1 MAKISIV
8 RRNREKQNGEAQL
21 YAVFYVNRQKVMMPT
36 KVYVRSEDWD
46 EKGQRVKGVT
56 AEARDANLILAGVVA
71 RITNVFVKARLVDED
86 LTKASFMRKYEKP
99 QGFRSF
105 PEWMDWWYKQE
116 YKVLSYN
123 TLRSH
128 QTVMKKV
135 KDFRDDMTFD
145 ELTPEMLKMFM
156 QYLRLHGASEATMYK
171 NLGILKVFV
180 MAAERYG
187 YIRENPF
194 KYVKVRKPKAKIVF
208 LTEEELG
215 RLVRLYKGETVVAA
229 AQPPHAEKKDAVR
242 NGAEKNG
249 AGARAAVTQPQT
261 EQGTEWTRRTPA
273 GLLRDEAAG
282 RWRDEAAGRWRD
294 GTAGRWRDGTA
305 GRWRAGHGEPGTEA
319 VSDEH
324 RRVIRFFLWM
334 AFTGMH
340 VGDAKRLRI
349 EQVWDGVI
357 HYERMKT
364 RAKVEVPMSRPA
376 LELFNYYKGKR
387 KEGLLFHA
395 LHGKMAYVRDWEL
408 PTEQVFNRELKRICR
423 EVGIHKAVSCK
434 AARHTF
440 ATIYYRHT
448 HDLIGLRDMLGHS
461 SINITMVYAH
471 AVDEQMAEGVKA
483 FDELF

>member
-8 RRNREKQNGEAQL
+8 RRNREKRNGEAQL

-46 EKGQRVKGVT
+46 EKAQRVKGIT
-56 AEARDANLILAGVVA
+56 AESRDANLILAGVVA
-71 RITNVFVKARLVDED
+71 RITNVFVKARLVDEE
-86 LTKASFMRKYEKP
+86 LTKAAFMRKYEKP

-105 PEWMDWWYKQE
+105 TEWMDWWYKQE

-128 QTVMKKV
+128 QTVMKKM
-135 KDFRDDMTFD
+135 KDFRDDLTFD
-145 ELTPEMLKMFM
+145 ELTPEMLKLFM
-156 QYLRLHGASEATMYK
+156 QYLKLHGASEATMYK

-180 MAAERYG
+180 MAAERHG
-187 YIRENPF
+187 YIKENPF
-194 KYVKVRKPKAKIVF
+194 KYVKVKKPKAKIVF

-215 RLVRLYKGETVVAA
+215 RLVRLYKGTEDGGTMDGCDTAA
-229 AQPPHAEKKDAVR
+229 DGTERMRGSTNLKGEAR
-242 NGAEKNG
+242 NDIRG
-249 AGARAAVTQPQT
+249 GAR
-261 EQGTEWTRRTPA
+261 G
-273 GLLRDEAAG
+273 G
-282 RWRDEAAGRWRD
+282 
-294 GTAGRWRDGTA
+294 
-305 GRWRAGHGEPGTEA
+305 
-319 VSDEH
+319 VSDEW

-334 AFTGMH
+334 AFSGMH

-364 RAKVEVPMSRPA
+364 RAKVEVPMSKPA
-376 LELFNYYKGKR
+376 RELFAYYKGKR

-395 LHGKMAYVRDWEL
+395 LHGKMAYVKDWEL

-471 AVDEQMAEGVKA
+471 AVDEQMSEGVKA
-483 FDELF
+483 FDGLF